1 MIDQKTN
8 GVDFAKFSPQAMREI
23 RRGRKIKQDQ
33 AGAEI
38 GVSQKSIS
46 SWELGDVKPRGL
58 NKIRAAA
65 WIAANEHHR
74 KPVADKKAQKTQ
86 KATVL
91 HRADGLPIKFVGQ
104 RLGANKV
111 ATLYRTQ
118 GGSLVIWT
126 AGAGVYHGT
135 DFEALDA
142 ARVGSPKTFLAV
154 TDLCTEIGL
163 QWCEVID

>member
-8 GVDFAKFSPQAMREI
+8 GVDLAKFSPQAMREI

-46 SWELGDVKPRGL
+46 SWELGDVKPQGV
-58 NKIRAAA
+58 NKIRVAA
-65 WIAANEHHR
+65 WIAKNEQYT
-74 KPVADKKAQKTQ
+74 AAAKKKEKQAQQ
-86 KATVL
+86 ATVL
-91 HRADGLPIKFVGQ
+91 HRLDALPIKFFGQ
-104 RLGANKV
+104 RLAENKT
-111 ATLYRTQ
+111 ASLYRTQ
-118 GGSLVIWT
+118 GGALVIK
-126 AGAGVYHGT
+126 AGLRVYYGT

-142 ARVGSPKTFLAV
+142 ARAGSPKAFAAI

>member
-8 GVDFAKFSPQAMREI
+8 GVDLAKFSPQAMREI

-46 SWELGDVKPRGL
+46 SWELGDVKPQGL
-58 NKIRAAA
+58 NKIRVAA
-65 WIAANEHHR
+65 WIAKNEHHR
-74 KPVADKKAQKTQ
+74 KPVAGKKAQKTQ
-86 KATVL
+86 HATVL
-91 HRADGLPIKFVGQ
+91 YRLNALPIKFVGQ
-104 RLGANKV
+104 CLAENKT
-111 ATLYRTQ
+111 ASLYRTQ
-118 GGSLVIWT
+118 GGALVIK
-126 AGAGVYHGT
+126 AGLSVYHGT

-142 ARVGSPKTFLAV
+142 ARAGSPKAFAAI
-154 TDLCTEIGL
+154 TDLCTKIGL

>member
-1 MIDQKTN
+1 MIEQKTN
-8 GVDFAKFSPQAMREI
+8 GLDFSKFSPQAMREI

-46 SWELGDVKPRGL
+46 SWELGDVKPQGL
-58 NKIRAAA
+58 NKIRVAA
-65 WIAANEHHR
+65 WIAKNEHHR
-74 KPVADKKAQKTQ
+74 EPVANKKAKKTQ
-86 KATVL
+86 QATVL